1 MGGGEQCLAAHSL
14 HFSSRCLPVS
24 NLCLVFL
31 CFSPPTSMSVSMSQ
45 LPSLSSFFPPPNL
58 SCVSLDQ
65 TGEALHSATFISS
78 ISVTVKKKIASLGS
92 CLCFVVL
99 IESQIEEVVLKAS
112 WPLSGDTHNDSC
124 GLGSL
129 ETVENSF
136 TSARDFLPLRW
147 HGAERSG

>member
-1 MGGGEQCLAAHSL
+1 MGSNVLLLTLSTSLLGVYLSLISVLFFCVFLLQPPCL
-14 HFSSRCLPVS
+14 SRCLSFP
-24 NLCLVFL
+24 
-31 CFSPPTSMSVSMSQ
+31 
-45 LPSLSSFFPPPNL
+45 PSLRFSPPPNL